1 MAIGKASDFVV
12 YQEQFNSGATEI
24 MMQNA
29 QVFNE
34 ASNGT
39 ILLSTKGHK
48 GDYSQEAFFQE
59 KTLVGRRDT
68 TSTAAAT
75 VIALTQT
82 EDVKVKLNRIIG
94 PVDQTLDSWRK
105 IARDPGEMSFI
116 VGQQY
121 GKEIMLDYINT
132 AVAAADNAFAQDL
145 TYDGSA
151 ATINHAALVQ
161 GLSAFG
167 DRGQDVAAFVMH
179 SKVYYDLVGQ
189 SIADKITNVAG
200 NTIHSGTAATLGRP
214 VIISDIS
221 GLINTS
227 PTPDEYH
234 TLALMKGAISIEE
247 SEDRM
252 VVSELVT
259 GLDNLVGRIQGEG
272 AWTLGLKGYAW
283 DITNGGANPTAG
295 SLNTA
300 TNWDKI
306 VTDDK
311 SIGGAQIVSQ

>member
-1 MAIGKASDFVV
+1 MAIGKASDFVI
-12 YQEQFNSGATEI
+12 YSEQFNSGATEI

-39 ILLSTKGHK
+39 ILLSTQMHK

-75 VIALTQT
+75 AIALTQT
-82 EDVKVKLNRIIG
+82 EDVKVKLNRKIG

-105 IARDPGEMSFI
+105 IARDPEEMSYI
-116 VGQQY
+116 VGTQY
-121 GKEIMLDYINT
+121 GKEIMLDYVNT
-132 AVAAADNAFAQDL
+132 SIAAADNAFAQDL
-145 TYDGSA
+145 SYDGSA

-161 GLSAFG
+161 GLAMFG

-179 SKVYYDLVGQ
+179 SKTYYDLVGQ
-189 SIADKITNVAG
+189 SIADKIYNVAG

-221 GLINTS
+221 GLVTAG
-227 PTPDEYH
+227 TPDTYS
-234 TLALMKGAISIEE
+234 TLALMKGAISVEE
-247 SEDRM
+247 SEERT
-252 VVSELVT
+252 VLSETVL
-259 GLDNLVGRIQGEG
+259 GLENIVGRIQGEG

-283 DITNGGANPTAG
+283 DIANGGANPSAAA
-295 SLNTA
+295 LNTA
-300 TNWDKI
+300 SNWDKI
-306 VTDDK
+306 VSDDK
-311 SIGGAQIVSQ
+311 SIGGAQIISQ